1 MKLKNLLII
10 LLIIGTTTTT
20 TYAQIIS
27 IKGKVID
34 GKSRQVLA
42 GATIKVGTAITKSNA
57 TGNFELNA
65 PLNDLMEKGINF
77 SYIGYLNKRLIY
89 QPKQFYQVEMIQNTS
104 QLNEVV
110 ITPGDDIIKKA
121 IKNIPLNY
129 PNKAIMLKGIY
140 RMQTWRNKSQYFK
153 TDAIIKS
160 YVPPYNSGKNPSVT
174 VLHNQL
180 DTLHDKSIEYIRFLN
195 FYDVVRHGDFVHNKH
210 LINKISKKRIY
221 DYRLLGKEMYNNH
234 RVYVINTSLTDS
246 SKVLKEFD
254 ATFYIDTATY
264 AFVAANYTS
273 YVVLSIKAETTNL
286 EANRRVNYEK
296 IGSKWYLNE
305 ISMNINNS
313 EYKNTPLHTTVN
325 FIRTEIDSIN
335 VSPIPYKDIVQYF
348 DDDILKINKP
358 NDPDE
363 WEKHKELFKKAELEG
378 EIASI
383 PQSLLDTIK
392 LNNAIANPPGQ
403 KDKKSFLVR
412 IYNYASKDNIR
423 STYGLTKLPLE
434 LKSSLFN
441 IPESINYGLSYDTN
455 FRFYKN
461 LFLGLDINNNFWNK
475 KKINL
480 TTIGLNLSNEFV
492 INKNGRNILFTPFAG
507 YQITNIKYQKA
518 REHLYGFNYGIR
530 AAVDLSRKKALFI
543 SSGYNT
549 AKGVSNLSDLSIN
562 PTGYY
567 MSFGILFK

>member
-1 MKLKNLLII
+1 M
-10 LLIIGTTTTT
+10 GTTT

-34 GKSRQVLA
+34 GKSRQLLA

-57 TGNFELNA
+57 NGNFELNA
-65 PLNDLMEKGINF
+65 PFNDLIEKGINF

-89 QPKQFYQVEMIQNTS
+89 QSKQFYQVEMIQNTS

-160 YVPPYNSGKNPSVT
+160 YVPPYNSGKDPNVT

-180 DTLHDKSIEYIRFLN
+180 DTINDKSIEYIRFLN
-195 FYDVVRHGDFVHNKH
+195 FYDVVRYGDIVHNKH
-210 LINKISKKRIY
+210 LINKISKKRMY

-234 RVYVINTSLTDS
+234 RVYVINTSITDS
-246 SKVLKEFD
+246 SKVLDKFD

-264 AFVAANYTS
+264 AFVAANYIYYQEKITEAD
-273 YVVLSIKAETTNL
+273 VLKTNR
-286 EANRRVNYEK
+286 EINRQVSYEK
-296 IGSKWYLNE
+296 IGSKWYLKDVSLNYNK
-305 ISMNINNS
+305 SGFKNIPPVQA
-313 EYKNTPLHTTVN
+313 TGN
-325 FIRTEIDSIN
+325 FIRTAIDSIN
-335 VSPIPYKDIVQYF
+335 VSPIAYKDIIQWE
-348 DDDILKINKP
+348 DDILKINKP

-378 EIASI
+378 TIASI
-383 PQSLLDTIK
+383 PQALLDTIK
-392 LNNAIANPPGQ
+392 LNNTIANPPNE
-403 KDKKSFLVR
+403 KDKKSFLMR
-412 IYNYASKDNIR
+412 IYNYTSKDNIR
-423 STYGLTKLPLE
+423 STYGLTKLSLE
-434 LKSSLFN
+434 LKSSLFD

-461 LFLGLDINNNFWNK
+461 LFLGLDLNSNFWNK

-518 REHLYGFNYGIR
+518 REHLYGFNYGMR

-549 AKGVSNLSDLSIN
+549 AKGVSNLSDLSIK

-567 MSFGILFK
+567 MSFGILIR